1 MRRALTSARHVAQEL
16 RELGVQRSLFR
27 IGWELKTRTGLQ
39 GRFARP
45 PSDGPPMRL
54 LRLPFA
60 RSEEVTTAVSLEPEM
75 VDELCRLAIDASNG
89 RIQCF
94 GRWSADHGKPPD
106 WHLNPVSGRRWNPDA
121 FWSRALEQTGV
132 GDIKLT
138 WEIGRFPQAYWMA
151 RAAAWRPQLSNEL
164 SAALA
169 FQIDAFIEGNP
180 WPRGVHWASG
190 QEIAFR
196 MMAWLFA
203 ADVLSLPQETEN
215 TIAHALRL
223 AAFHVEQHIDY
234 ARYAVYNN
242 HVLSESLLLYA
253 AGTLLPDA
261 PEAAR
266 WKRLGKAVFDDAV
279 DQQFYRDGGYIQQSH
294 TYQRLALQLLA
305 WACLVARAGGEKP
318 SSPWLQAMGRSVDFL
333 HAHQNP
339 TNGTLPNY
347 GANDGAH
354 PSILTTCDYTDF
366 RPILQTASILA
377 RGERLYPPGAWDEEA
392 AWMTGASALASPQR
406 EKARR
411 SASFPYSGHH
421 VLRGKR
427 DDTFATFRCGSLRD
441 RFSQIDML
449 HLDVTWRGHNVL
461 VDGGSYL
468 YNGPRQWH
476 DHFMGTESHNTITVD
491 GLDQMLHHRRF
502 KVLYLTNARLLRFA
516 DSDEYADV
524 AGEHDGFKRHPGN
537 ITHRRS
543 VLHFKDDVWVVV
555 DTLTGEPGAEHAFR
569 LHWLGGDFLFAADE
583 KKGRLSLHT
592 PDGTFHVHTHDIN
605 ARPLPATVVAGQ
617 ETPPRGWLSRYYGE
631 KVPVPSMAVETRS
644 YLPTTFITV
653 LAGVDTQL
661 ERRGSDYA
669 LLTSEAQHRFTV
681 QNGTAKAL
689 ERDR

>member
-1 MRRALTSARHVAQEL
+1 MPRALTNARHFAQEL
-16 RELGVQRSLFR
+16 RELGLQRSLFR

-45 PSDGPPMRL
+45 PSDEIPMRL

-60 RSEEVTTAVSLEPEM
+60 RPEAVTAAVSLEPAKLDAL
-75 VDELCRLAIDASNG
+75 VRLATDASHG
-89 RIQCF
+89 RLQCF
-94 GRWSADHGKPPD
+94 GRWRADYGNPPD
-106 WHLNPVSGRRWNPDA
+106 WHLNPVSGRRWNSDA
-121 FWSRALEQTGV
+121 FWSRALEQQDV

-151 RAAAWRPQLSNEL
+151 RAAAWRPELANDLSSEIA
-164 SAALA
+164 S
-169 FQIDAFIEGNP
+169 QIDAFLESNP

-190 QEIAFR
+190 QEVAFR

-203 ADVLSLPQETEN
+203 VDVLSLPKETVDKV
-215 TIAHALRL
+215 ARALRL

-234 ARYAVYNN
+234 ARFAVYNN

-266 WKRLGKAVFDDAV
+266 WRRFGKEVFDHAV

-305 WACLVARAGGEKP
+305 WACLVARAGNEKP
-318 SSPWLQAMGRSVDFL
+318 SESWLAAMGRSVDFL

-339 TNGTLPNY
+339 RDGTLPNY
-347 GANDGAH
+347 GANDGAQ

-377 RGERLYPPGAWDEEA
+377 RGERLYPPGPWDEEA
-392 AWMTGASALASPQR
+392 AWMIGPSALASPLR
-406 EKARR
+406 AKAQT
-411 SASFPYSGHH
+411 SASFPFSGHH

-427 DDTFATFRCGSLRD
+427 DDTFAAFRCGTLRD

-468 YNGPRQWH
+468 YNGQRHWH
-476 DHFMGTESHNTITVD
+476 DHFVGTASHNTLTVD

-502 KVLYLTNARLLRFA
+502 KVLYLTKAKLLQFA
-516 DSDEYADV
+516 DSAERAV
-524 AGEHDGFKRHPGN
+524 VTGEHYGYNRHPGQV
-537 ITHRRS
+537 THRRS

-555 DTLTGEPGAEHAFR
+555 DTLTGEPRTEHAFR
-569 LHWLGGDFLFAADE
+569 LHWLAGDFPFTADE
-583 KKGRLSLHT
+583 NEGRLSLDT
-592 PDGTFHVHTHDIN
+592 PEGAFHIRTYDVD

-617 ETPPRGWLSRYYGE
+617 DTPPRGWLSRYYGE
-631 KVPVPSMAVETRS
+631 KTPVPSLAVETRS
-644 YLPTTFITV
+644 ALPVSFITV
-653 LAGVDTQL
+653 LAGTEARL
-661 ERRGSDYA
+661 ERRGNDYVV
-669 LLTSEAQHRFTV
+669 LTPAAEHRFTIRERAAEV
-681 QNGTAKAL
+681 L
-689 ERDR
+689 ENDS